1 MNRQENKTNKIAV
14 LGAGLAGLAAGH
26 RLNEM
31 NYDFNVYEKSNFI
44 GGHAST
50 HKLGDFIFDDGP
62 HVSFTKRPE
71 IKKFLADSVDGD
83 FIEHKSKVLN
93 YWKGHWVKHPAQC
106 FLYGLPT
113 ETIKNCL
120 IDYINAYIDD
130 SNTPQNYAEWCFKNL
145 GKTFSE
151 EFVFK
156 YTKKYWTLHPKE
168 LSTDW
173 IGPRIYPPSPEEVIK
188 GALEPPTNEYHYLSE
203 FRYPATG
210 GFAAYLNALDTGN
223 NISLNHEVVSIDIK
237 NKLLTF
243 GNGNETNF
251 SNLISSLPLPELI
264 KLLTDVPENVKS
276 AANQLKC
283 SSLVLISLGINRDV
297 GWPDAH
303 WIYFYDYEISFSRAH
318 FPHLLSANNS
328 PPGTGSIQVETY
340 YSDEMPLP
348 ESEMIDRTIKDLIQT
363 GILKKEDE
371 ILVSHQ
377 QHVKY
382 ANVIFD
388 LNRTKNLSTVNNY
401 LNEIGIERC
410 GRYGDWEYHWTDDS
424 IVSGWDAV
432 ERLCNRTK

>member
-1 MNRQENKTNKIAV
+1 MNKQEDKKSQIAI

-26 RLNEM
+26 KLNKMKCE
-31 NYDFNVYEKSNFI
+31 FNIYEKSNFV
-44 GGHAST
+44 GGHAAT

-71 IKKFLADSVDGD
+71 IKKFLSEAVEEE

-120 IDYINAYIDD
+120 IDYVNAYKQA
-130 SNTPQNYAEWCFKNL
+130 SNSAQNYAEWCFENL

-156 YTKKYWTLHPKE
+156 YTKKYWTLHAKE

-188 GALEPPTNEYHYLSE
+188 GALEPPTTEYHYLSE
-203 FRYPATG
+203 FRYPTNG
-210 GFAAYLNALDTGN
+210 GFAAYLKGLNTGN
-223 NISLNHEVVSIDIK
+223 SVNLNHEVVSIDIK
-237 NKLLTF
+237 SKLLTF
-243 GNGNETNF
+243 ANGKKSNF
-251 SNLISSLPLPELI
+251 TNLISSLPLPELI
-264 KLLTDVPENVKS
+264 KLLKNVPEKVKI

-283 SSLVLISLGINRDV
+283 SSVALISLGINRAVD
-297 GWPDAH
+297 WPEAH
-303 WIYFYDYEISFSRAH
+303 WIYFYDYEISFSRIH
-318 FPHLLSANNS
+318 FPHLLSPHNS

-348 ESEMIDRTIKDLIQT
+348 ENEMIDRTIKDLIKT
-363 GILKKEDE
+363 GIIKKEDE

-377 QHVKY
+377 HNVKY

-388 LNRTKNLSTVNNY
+388 LNRAENLAIVNDY
-401 LNEIGIERC
+401 LNETGIERC

-432 ERLCNRTK
+432 DRLNIKLK

>member
-1 MNRQENKTNKIAV
+1 MNRQETKPNNIAV

-26 RLNEM
+26 KLNEM
-31 NYDFNVYEKSNFI
+31 HSDFNIYEKSNFI
-44 GGHAST
+44 GGHAAT

-71 IKKFLADSVDGD
+71 IKRFLADSVDED

-120 IDYINAYIDD
+120 IDYVNAHT
-130 SNTPQNYAEWCFKNL
+130 SNSNNPQNYAEWCLKNL

-156 YTKKYWTLHPKE
+156 YTKKYWTLNAEE

-203 FRYPATG
+203 FRYPTKG
-210 GFAAYLNALDTGN
+210 GFASYLKGLKPGN
-223 NISLNHEVVSIDIK
+223 NINLNHEVVSIDTK
-237 NKLLTF
+237 NKLLNF
-243 GNGNETNF
+243 SNGNQANF
-251 SNLISSLPLPELI
+251 NNLISSLPLPELI
-264 KLLTDVPENVKS
+264 KLLSNVPQNVES

-283 SSLVLISLGINRDV
+283 SSVALISLGVNRNVD
-297 GWPDAH
+297 WPEAH
-303 WIYFYDYEISFSRAH
+303 WIYFYDYEISFSRIH
-318 FPHLLSANNS
+318 FPHLLSAHNS
-328 PPGTGSIQVETY
+328 PPGTGSVQVETY

-348 ESEMIDRTIKDLIQT
+348 EADMIDRTINDLIQT

-377 QHVKY
+377 HNVKY

-388 LNRTKNLSTVNNY
+388 INRTRNLKVVTGY
-401 LNEIGIERC
+401 LDEIGIERC

-432 ERLCNRTK
+432 DRLYAKSK

>member
-1 MNRQENKTNKIAV
+1 MNRQETKPNNIAV

-26 RLNEM
+26 KLNEM
-31 NYDFNVYEKSNFI
+31 HSDFNIYEKSNFI
-44 GGHAST
+44 GGHAAT

-71 IKKFLADSVDGD
+71 IKRFLADSVDED

-120 IDYINAYIDD
+120 IDYVNAHT
-130 SNTPQNYAEWCFKNL
+130 SNSNNPQNYAEWCLKNL

-156 YTKKYWTLHPKE
+156 YTKKYWTLNAEE

-203 FRYPATG
+203 FRYPTTG
-210 GFAAYLNALDTGN
+210 GFASYLKGLKPGN
-223 NISLNHEVVSIDIK
+223 NINLNHEVVSIDIK
-237 NKLLTF
+237 NKLLKF
-243 GNGNETNF
+243 ANGNQTNF
-251 SNLISSLPLPELI
+251 NNLISSLPLPELI
-264 KLLTDVPENVKS
+264 KLLSNVPRNVKS

-283 SSLVLISLGINRDV
+283 SSVALISLGVNRSID
-297 GWPDAH
+297 WPEAH
-303 WIYFYDYEISFSRAH
+303 WIYFYDYEISFSRIH
-318 FPHLLSANNS
+318 FPHLLSAHNS
-328 PPGTGSIQVETY
+328 PVGTGSVQVETY

-348 ESEMIDRTIKDLIQT
+348 EPEMIDRTINDLIQT

-377 QHVKY
+377 HNVKY

-388 LNRTKNLSTVNNY
+388 INRTRNLKVVTGY
-401 LNEIGIERC
+401 LDEIGIERC

-432 ERLCNRTK
+432 DRLYAKSK

>member
-1 MNRQENKTNKIAV
+1 MNKSNNKTNGIVV
-14 LGAGLAGLAAGH
+14 LGAGLAGLAAGY

-31 NYDFNVYEKSNFI
+31 KYDFNLYEKSNFI

-71 IKKFLADSVDGD
+71 IKKFLADSVNGA
-83 FIEHKSKVLN
+83 FIEHKSKILN

-113 ETIKNCL
+113 EIITNCL
-120 IDYINAYIDD
+120 IDYINAYIND
-130 SNTPQNYAEWCFKNL
+130 SPEPTNYAEWCYQNL
-145 GKTFSE
+145 GKSFSE

-156 YTKKYWTLHPKE
+156 YTKKYWTLDANQ

-188 GALEPPTNEYHYLSE
+188 GALEPANNEYHYLSE
-203 FRYPATG
+203 FRYPTKG
-210 GFAAYLNALDTGN
+210 GFAAYLKGLNTGN
-223 NISLNHEVVSIDIK
+223 NINLNHEAILIDTE
-237 NKLLTF
+237 NKCI
-243 GNGNETNF
+243 NF
-251 SNLISSLPLPELI
+251 SNGQQTFFDNLISSLPLPELI
-264 KLLTDVPENVKS
+264 KLLTNVPSEIKS
-276 AANQLKC
+276 AAKQLKC
-283 SSLVLISLGINRDV
+283 SSVVLISLGVDRDV

-303 WIYFYDYEISFSRAH
+303 WIYFYDYDISFSRIH
-318 FPHLLSANNS
+318 FPHLLSPHNS
-328 PPGTGSIQVETY
+328 PPGTGSVQVETY

-348 ESEMIDRTIKDLIQT
+348 ETNMIDRTIKDLTTT
-363 GILKKEDE
+363 GILRNDDK

-382 ANVIFD
+382 ANVVFD
-388 LNRTKNLSTVNNY
+388 LNRTENLKLVNDY

-424 IVSGWDAV
+424 IVSGWEAV
-432 ERLCNRTK
+432 NRFCNKTR

>member
-1 MNRQENKTNKIAV
+1 MNRQETKPNNIAV

-26 RLNEM
+26 KLNEM
-31 NYDFNVYEKSNFI
+31 HSDFNIYEKSNFI
-44 GGHAST
+44 GGHAAT

-71 IKKFLADSVDGD
+71 IKRFLADSVDED

-120 IDYINAYIDD
+120 IDYVNAHT
-130 SNTPQNYAEWCFKNL
+130 SNSNNPQNYAEWCLKNL

-156 YTKKYWTLHPKE
+156 YTKKYWTLNAEE

-203 FRYPATG
+203 FRYPTTG
-210 GFAAYLNALDTGN
+210 GFASYLKGLKPGN
-223 NISLNHEVVSIDIK
+223 NINLNHEVVSIDIK
-237 NKLLTF
+237 NKLLKF
-243 GNGNETNF
+243 ANGNQTNF
-251 SNLISSLPLPELI
+251 NNLISSLPLPELI
-264 KLLTDVPENVKS
+264 KLLSNVPQNVES
-276 AANQLKC
+276 AAKQLKC
-283 SSLVLISLGINRDV
+283 SSVALISLGVNRNVD
-297 GWPDAH
+297 WPEAH
-303 WIYFYDYEISFSRAH
+303 WIYFYDYEISFSRIH
-318 FPHLLSANNS
+318 FPHLLSAHNS
-328 PPGTGSIQVETY
+328 PVGTGSVQVETY

-348 ESEMIDRTIKDLIQT
+348 EPEMIDRTINDLIQT
-363 GILKKEDE
+363 GILKKDDE

-377 QHVKY
+377 HNVKY

-388 LNRTKNLSTVNNY
+388 INRTRNLTVVN
-401 LNEIGIERC
+401 
-410 GRYGDWEYHWTDDS
+410 D
-424 IVSGWDAV
+424 
-432 ERLCNRTK
+432 

>member
-1 MNRQENKTNKIAV
+1 MNRQETKTNNIAV

-26 RLNEM
+26 KLNEM
-31 NYDFNVYEKSNFI
+31 HSDFNIYEKSNFI
-44 GGHAST
+44 GGHAAT

-71 IKKFLADSVDGD
+71 IKRFLADSVDED

-120 IDYINAYIDD
+120 IDYVNAHT
-130 SNTPQNYAEWCFKNL
+130 SNSNNPQNYAEWCLKNL

-156 YTKKYWTLHPKE
+156 YTKKYWTLNAEE

-173 IGPRIYPPSPEEVIK
+173 IGPRIYPLSPEEVIK

-203 FRYPATG
+203 FRYPSKG
-210 GFAAYLNALDTGN
+210 GFASYLNGLKPGK
-223 NISLNHEVVSIDIK
+223 NINLNHEVVSIDIK
-237 NKLLTF
+237 NKLLKF
-243 GNGNETNF
+243 ANGNQTNF
-251 SNLISSLPLPELI
+251 NNLISSLPLPELI
-264 KLLTDVPENVKS
+264 KLLSTVPQNVES
-276 AANQLKC
+276 AAKQLKC
-283 SSLVLISLGINRDV
+283 SSVALISLGVNRNVD
-297 GWPDAH
+297 WPEAH
-303 WIYFYDYEISFSRAH
+303 WIYFYDYEISFSRIH
-318 FPHLLSANNS
+318 FPHLLSGHNS
-328 PPGTGSIQVETY
+328 PLGTGSVQVETY

-348 ESEMIDRTIKDLIQT
+348 EPEMIDRTINDLIQT
-363 GILKKEDE
+363 GILKKDDE

-377 QHVKY
+377 HNVKY

-388 LNRTKNLSTVNNY
+388 INRTRNLTVVNDY
-401 LNEIGIERC
+401 LDEIGIERC

-424 IVSGWDAV
+424 IVSGLDAV
-432 ERLCNRTK
+432 DRLYAKSK